1 MIANFRPLLCF
12 TMSLGASPHHANGWA
27 YVGWYGWM
35 HAHICER
42 DRRII
47 ETQPLFREMVLEV
60 SRKVS

>member
-1 MIANFRPLLCF
+1 
-12 TMSLGASPHHANGWA
+12 MSLGASPHHANGWA